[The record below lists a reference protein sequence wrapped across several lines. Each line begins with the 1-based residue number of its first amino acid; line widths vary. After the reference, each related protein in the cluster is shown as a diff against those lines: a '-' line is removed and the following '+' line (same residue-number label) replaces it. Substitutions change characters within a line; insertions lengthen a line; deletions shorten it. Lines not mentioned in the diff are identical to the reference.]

1 MNPVVAL
8 PDPHRTIR
16 KRGRKPTPST
26 PAYVELGAISNF
38 SFLRGGSH
46 PGEMVASAALLGHAG
61 LGLCDIN
68 TLAGVVR
75 GFSAHRDVKKRHPAF
90 RYHVGA
96 RLVFADGT
104 PDILAYPTDREAYG
118 RLCLLLTTGNLRV
131 EKGQCRLFI
140 ADLLTHAEGL
150 QLIVMPPR
158 DLEAGKDALRKAL
171 VQLQNAK
178 VWLGADPLHDGSDRA
193 RINRLAAIALSHR
206 VPLLATNNPLYH
218 TPDRRRL
225 QDVLTCIREHVT
237 IDTAGLRLEKNAER
251 HLKAP
256 ADMARLFADHPE
268 AIAET
273 LRFAEALTFELSEL
287 AHNYPEETVG
297 NGETAQQTLVRL
309 TWEGAH
315 KRYPR
320 GIPDMVT
327 QGVERELALI
337 AEKDYAPYFLTV
349 HDLVRFAR
357 DEQKI
362 LCQGRGSAANSMVC
376 YCLGVTEVEPVTGNL
391 VFGRFLSTE
400 RDEPPD
406 IDVDFEHERREE
418 VIQYLYKKYSR
429 ARTGLTA
436 TVVTYRSR
444 GALREV
450 GKVFGL
456 SEDAINAMNGLS
468 WGSEE
473 GKFKEERL
481 RQLGLDPHEPRLKL
495 TLDLAQEI
503 MGFPR
508 HLSQHSGGFVITRDR
523 LDHMIPIAKAAME
536 DRTMVEWNKD
546 DLDALDILKVDV
558 LALGMLTCIRRAFEM
573 MHRHYGQDLTLDEI
587 NTNRHDDRVYAMMQR
602 ADTLGVFQIE
612 SRAQMSMLP
621 RLKPE
626 KFYDLVIEVAIVRP
640 GPIQGGM
647 VHPYLKRR
655 MAREEVTYPSQQLK
669 AVLERTLG
677 VPLFQEQAMQ
687 IAVVG
692 AGFSS
697 GEADKLRRAMAT
709 WRQNGTIKDFRQR
722 FIKGMA
728 DNGYDPDFA
737 TRCFAQIEGFGEY
750 GFPESHAASF
760 ALLVYVSSWLKCF
773 YPDVFAA
780 ALLNS
785 QPMGFYAPAQIIR
798 DAREHGVEIR
808 AADIN
813 LSFSEATLEAG
824 SPARGRV
831 SRQHASMAPY
841 IEATHAVRLGL
852 TQITGLPEAAIGKLL
867 ARRGEGYGSVR
878 DLWQRTGLSIPHLEI
893 LAGADAFGSLG
904 LSRRDALWTVRG
916 LKGAEG
922 AGNLPLF
929 AASPAGTPLHEP
941 DAPLPA
947 MPAGEEIIHDYKAL
961 TLSLKGHPMAFLR
974 APLEAQRTVTC
985 GAVRDDIPN
994 GRVVA
999 LAGLVL
1005 VRQRPG
1011 TAKGVIFLTLEDE
1024 TGQANVIVWEK
1035 VFDAYRRTVLGARV
1049 LRVTGTIQRESGVT
1063 HLVAR
1068 HFEDLTAMLGR
1079 LSEPVDPAALPQV
1092 KDDTVCA
1099 RREAHAAMP
1108 KGRNFH

>member
-1 MNPVVAL
+1 MNPVIAL
-8 PDPHRTIR
+8 PGPPRTTR
-16 KRGRKPTPST
+16 KRGRKPAPST

-46 PGEMVASAALLGHAG
+46 PGEMVDAASTLGHAG

-75 GFSAHRDVKKRHPAF
+75 GFSAHRDVKKRHPGF

-140 ADLLTHAEGL
+140 ADLLGHAEGL

-206 VPLLATNNPLYH
+206 VSLLATNNPLYH

-309 TWEGAH
+309 TWEGAR

-327 QGVERELALI
+327 EGVERELALI

-349 HDLVRFAR
+349 HDLVRIAR

-523 LDHMIPIAKAAME
+523 LDHMIPIANAAME

-558 LALGMLTCIRRAFEM
+558 LALGMLTCIRRAFEL

-929 AASPAGTPLHEP
+929 AASPAGAPLPEP